1 MNEDSVFKDPK
12 LFRKEIRLRKWRK
25 STNGICPGYVQA
37 NLVILPKE
45 YALDFTIFCLRN
57 PQPCPILEILEPGKP
72 KLVELSSDA
81 DIRTDIPQYRIF
93 KNGKLTEYFHNLH
106 IERSGNPAEVI
117 EAICDNT
124 AKDKIKFIGCL
135 IIIYRLRNNLFHG
148 VKWEYKF
155 IWSSKPHLYYRGFY
169 KQQLFLLL
177 GSFSSKKYIF

>member
-1 MNEDSVFKDPK
+1 MTPATKEWLSQKIPDFGNLKED
-12 LFRKEIRLRKWRK
+12 EI
-25 STNGICPGYVQA
+25 
-37 NLVILPKE
+37 NLI
-45 YALDFTIFCLRN
+45 LDFTLLWSLFEGTHLKANGDVKTIRN
-57 PQPCPILEILEPGKP
+57 YVNILEREN
-72 KLVELSSDA
+72 KLTNCSIDEYLDYLKT
-81 DIRTDIPQYRIF
+81 RYY

-155 IWSSKPHLYYRGFY
+155 IGEKNN
-169 KQQLFLLL
+169 FLNANNFLKSL
-177 GSFSSKKYIF
+177 M